1 MVSETKAIEI
11 INKYLKRAQ
20 ESDLRQ
26 YFPVVASAYHTAHTG
41 KHRRCDTM
49 ELVGKIPKPF
59 MSLELSNI
67 SEFA

>member
-26 YFPVVASAYHTAHTG
+26 YFPVVAS
-41 KHRRCDTM
+41 
-49 ELVGKIPKPF
+49 KICADKQLCEHLIDF
-59 MSLELSNI
+59 
-67 SEFA
+67 

>member
-41 KHRRCDTM
+41 KHRRCDTV
-49 ELVGKIPKPF
+49 ELVGIF
-59 MSLELSNI
+59 LNHL
-67 SEFA
+67 